1 MHPDVQDKMREA
13 MKKMAILE
21 NARVRKT
28 WGSHNAAA
36 GTELA
41 RERGAKG
48 GRPKE
53 EKRLRP
59 LTVKARMVN
68 KMLQTGLNCV
78 EIADVMDKSPEAI
91 RDMKTR
97 YDLPRNEDEGVP
109 RD

>member
-1 MHPDVQDKMREA
+1 MHPDIQDKMRQA
-13 MKKMAILE
+13 MEKMAILE

-28 WGSHNAAA
+28 WGSHHAAA

-78 EIADVMDKSPEAI
+78 EIANVMDKSPDFI

-97 YDLPRNEDEGVP
+97 YDLPRDED
-109 RD
+109 

>member
-1 MHPDVQDKMREA
+1 MAPELEEKLRDA
-13 MKKMAILE
+13 MKKLAIVE

-36 GTELA
+36 GTELV
-41 RERGAKG
+41 RERGSKG

-53 EKRLRP
+53 TKKLRP

-78 EIADVMDKSPEAI
+78 EIADVLDKTPEAI
-91 RDMKTR
+91 RDMRTR
-97 YDLPRNEDEGVP
+97 YDLPRGED
-109 RD
+109 

>member
-1 MHPDVQDKMREA
+1 LAPELEEKLRDA
-13 MKKMAILE
+13 MKKMAIME

-41 RERGAKG
+41 KERGAKG

-53 EKRLRP
+53 EKKLRP

-78 EIADVMDKSPEAI
+78 EIADVMDKSPDFI
-91 RDMKTR
+91 SDMKTR
-97 YDLPRNEDEGVP
+97 YDLPRGED
-109 RD
+109 

>member
-1 MHPDVQDKMREA
+1 MAPDFEEKLRRE
-13 MKKMAILE
+13 MTQVAIIE
-21 NARVRKT
+21 NARARKT
-28 WGSHNAAA
+28 WGNPNVFA
-36 GTELA
+36 GTEVA

-53 EKRLRP
+53 EKKLRP

-78 EIADVMDKSPEAI
+78 EIADVLDKTPEAI

-97 YDLPRNEDEGVP
+97 YDLPRGEN
-109 RD
+109 